1 MKKKLFL
8 SNKFCFFTWAAYH
21 GGILILFLISMI
33 FTKGIIFD
41 ADFTNM
47 MPSATE
53 NKAAKIA
60 EKSVTQN
67 ASRNIFILAS
77 HEDFSQA
84 KTAAEKVYSLLKDE
98 KSKFN
103 SISLYSDMQSVSDV
117 QDFIEQNRFLL
128 LDKDIRNTLSSPDG
142 AREFAQNA
150 LASVYGG
157 FSMISLENLQSDPFL
172 LDESNFKNY
181 LSAITDSGTKLS
193 PKDGVLA
200 RNFEGRWYVMI
211 RAELTDE
218 GAQLASKQN
227 AVPLIYEK
235 CLPLEK
241 DGVRFA
247 FYGSAFHSYKSSSSA
262 SAEISI
268 ISTISML
275 AVVFIL
281 LFVFRSPL
289 PVIASVFSI
298 ACSMAT
304 AFFATHLIFGH
315 IHMIALVFGTSLIG
329 SCIDYSLHY
338 FINWKNSKELDT
350 PQKIRSHLFNGL
362 SLSLISTELCFLLL
376 AFAPFALLKQMAV
389 FSFAGILSS
398 FLTVT
403 GFFTLFK
410 LPPVE
415 KREIPL
421 IKKYESATNFFTGKN
436 TSKKL
441 CRHSG
446 LFVSVFI
453 FAASCLII
461 ALRHDDIKIKN
472 NLSNLYKMEGRLK
485 DDTITAYQ
493 VLSYN
498 PTSWLV
504 VSADSVEELLL
515 TEEKLTPLLPDRYI
529 CTSRFIPSQHSQKQ
543 SIQAVENLL
552 PFASQQFASLGFDQD
567 SRECAAELKKSV
579 AEAKKHFITPDDTL
593 PVTLQSLLN
602 MLYVGRVEDK
612 YYSIILPSNISDE
625 AFYKNLADSYDNVY
639 YENKVSDI
647 NAGLDHLTSLI
658 LLMFMIAF
666 VVIAVVMKFF
676 YSWKDTLKI
685 ISIPVLSILTIVAV
699 FALAGLKIEFFCI
712 TGVIL
717 VFGLG
722 LDYIIYRT
730 QNKTDASESFAIL
743 LSFLTTAISFGA
755 LALSSF
761 VPVHV
766 IGLSIF
772 SGLTTAFLCAIL

>member
-1 MKKKLFL
+1 MKKNLFL
-8 SNKFCFFTWAAYH
+8 SNKFWFLTWGAYH
-21 GGILILFLISMI
+21 GGILILFLISLI
-33 FTKGIIFD
+33 FTKGITFD
-41 ADFTNM
+41 ADYTNM

-60 EKSVTQN
+60 EKSVSEN

-103 SISLYSDMQSVSDV
+103 SISLYSDMEAVSDV
-117 QDFIEQNRFLL
+117 QDFIEKNRFVL
-128 LDKDIRNTLSSPDG
+128 LDKSTRESLTSGDG
-142 AREFAQNA
+142 ARTFAQNA
-150 LASVYGG
+150 LTSVYGG
-157 FSMISLENLQSDPFL
+157 FSIASLENIQSDPFL
-172 LDESNFKNY
+172 LDESNLKNY

-200 RNFEGRWYVMI
+200 REFEGRWYVMI
-211 RAELTDE
+211 RAELTQE
-218 GAQLASKQN
+218 GAQLASKKN

-241 DGVRFA
+241 DGVKFA
-247 FYGSAFHSYKSSSSA
+247 FYGSTFHSYKSSSSA
-262 SAEISI
+262 SSEISI
-268 ISTISML
+268 ISTISMI
-275 AVVFIL
+275 AVVLIL

-304 AFFATHLIFGH
+304 AFFATHLIFGQ

-376 AFAPFALLKQMAV
+376 VFAPFGLLKQMAV
-389 FSFAGILSS
+389 FSFAGMLSS
-398 FLTVT
+398 FLTVS
-403 GFFTLFK
+403 GFYTIFK
-410 LPPVE
+410 LPPAE

-421 IKKYESATNFFTGKN
+421 IKKYESAGKYFAG
-436 TSKKL
+436 KKL
-441 CRHSG
+441 CRHLG

-453 FAASCLII
+453 FAAGSVVI
-461 ALRHDDIKIKN
+461 ALRHNDLKIKN

-485 DDTITAYQ
+485 DDTITAYK

-515 TEEKLTPLLPDRYI
+515 TEEKITPLLPDKYI
-529 CTSRFIPSQHSQKQ
+529 CTSRFIPSISSQKE
-543 SIQAVENLL
+543 SLKAVKNLL
-552 PFASQQFASLGFDQD
+552 PFAKAQFESLGFDSD
-567 SRECAAELKKSV
+567 SAECAADFKMEV
-579 AEAKKHFITPDDTL
+579 EEAENHFITPEEAM
-593 PVTLQSLLN
+593 PATLQSLLN
-602 MLYVGRVEDK
+602 MLYVGKVEDK
-612 YYSIILPSNISDE
+612 YYSIILPSNISSE
-625 AFYKNLADSYDNVY
+625 MFYKELADSYDNVY

-647 NAGLDHLTSLI
+647 SAGLDHLTSLI

-666 VVIAVVMKFF
+666 VVIAVIMKFF

-685 ISIPVLSILTIVAV
+685 ISIPVLSILTITVV
-699 FALAGLKIEFFCI
+699 FVLAGLKIEFFCI